1 MHIFMDF
8 SRNISAV
15 SVHCAIDIN
24 NYNAEDFWIKN
35 GSNLKEIHFMS
46 GLLRKEE
53 FVHVTKHTR
62 NLEVLKIEANNMFKS
77 WTINKFAYERR
88 VTFNKCYDVSLARTN
103 ILTIDVFNY
112 IMETSPRVSSINLSN
127 CLQPMSPS
135 DRNKFLDNVLNF
147 IRSKV
152 SQIKALNFSNTTTD
166 DFFLDTLGRIENLQ
180 LKELHLTFMGSTKN
194 PFFGLPVLI
203 RSQTYLEKIDLTAS
217 PCANDLLVY
226 LITKHM
232 ANMKI
237 LSLKKC
243 HNLTD
248 NGVREIEK
256 LKFLEVIYAHIVSH
270 KTKVLR
276 LISLLFP
283 SFSCFPW

>member
-1 MHIFMDF
+1 MNFT
-8 SRNISAV
+8 RNISAV
-15 SVHCAIDIN
+15 SVHCAIDVDD
-24 NYNAEDFWIKN
+24 YNAESFWATHGN
-35 GSNLKEIHFMS
+35 NLKEIHFMS

-53 FVHVTKHTR
+53 FVHVTKHTK
-62 NLEVLKIEANNMFKS
+62 NLEILNIEANNMFKN
-77 WTINKFAYERR
+77 WTIQKCAYERR
-88 VTFNKCYDVSLARTN
+88 IMLNNCQDVSLARTN
-103 ILTIDVFNY
+103 ILTVDVFDY
-112 IMETSPRVSSINLSN
+112 IMATSPRVSSIDLSN
-127 CLQPMSPS
+127 CLQLMSPV

-152 SQIKALNFSNTTTD
+152 GQIKALNFSNTTTD
-166 DFFLDTLGRIENLQ
+166 DLFLDTLGRIENLQ

-194 PFFGLPVLI
+194 PLYGLPVLI

-217 PCANDLLVY
+217 PCANDMLVY

-232 ANMKI
+232 PNIRI

-256 LKFLEVIYAHIVSH
+256 LKILEVI
-270 KTKVLR
+270 L
-276 LISLLFP
+276 P
-283 SFSCFPW
+283 P